1 MECYSVLAFCY
12 NKYKKYVNKEDKMK
26 TLTLQYTISQK
37 GWTDLR
43 QNGKISIDEQSYL
56 LNAIRTQDQYFKNIY
71 LEQYLLQKIIKDTLP
86 EAKKPIL
93 AKKIPIS
100 CTPFPEHVTEMP
112 DAGEILL
119 ELEVPENEV
128 VSVDYRT
135 WLYLASEV
143 NKTVEKYNSMKDMN
157 TILKLPEKKLK
168 IDKMMR
174 VQLLDVLNP
183 AKTMNFIPELK
194 LDQVKKAYQSADGQ
208 LEELEDY

>member
-86 EAKKPIL
+86 EARKPIL

-128 VSVDYRT
+128 VTVDYRT

>member
-100 CTPFPEHVTEMP
+100 CTPFPEHVTEML

-128 VSVDYRT
+128 VTVDYRT

-143 NKTVEKYNSMKDMN
+143 NKTVEKFNSMKDMN

>member
-128 VSVDYRT
+128 VTVDYRT

-168 IDKMMR
+168 IDEMMR

>member
-100 CTPFPEHVTEMP
+100 CTPFPEHVTDLP

-183 AKTMNFIPELK
+183 AKTMNFIPELE

>member
-100 CTPFPEHVTEMP
+100 CTPFPEHVTDLP

-128 VSVDYRT
+128 VTVDYRT

-194 LDQVKKAYQSADGQ
+194 LDQVKMAYQTADGQ

>member
-112 DAGEILL
+112 DVGEILL

>member
-1 MECYSVLAFCY
+1 
-12 NKYKKYVNKEDKMK
+12 MK

-100 CTPFPEHVTEMP
+100 CTPFLEHVTDLP

-157 TILKLPEKKLK
+157 TILKLPEKELK

>member
-93 AKKIPIS
+93 ARKIPIS

-128 VSVDYRT
+128 VTVDYRT

>member
-26 TLTLQYTISQK
+26 TLTLQYTISQE

-43 QNGKISIDEQSYL
+43 QNGKIRIDEQSYL

-128 VSVDYRT
+128 ISVDYRT

>member
-194 LDQVKKAYQSADGQ
+194 LDQVKKAYQSADDQ
-208 LEELEDY
+208 LEELENY

>member
-93 AKKIPIS
+93 AKKMPIS
-100 CTPFPEHVTEMP
+100 CTPFPEHVTDLP

>member
-143 NKTVEKYNSMKDMN
+143 NKTVEKYNSMKDMD

-194 LDQVKKAYQSADGQ
+194 LNQVKKAYQTADGQ

>member
-86 EAKKPIL
+86 EAKKPVL

-128 VSVDYRT
+128 VTVDYRT

-194 LDQVKKAYQSADGQ
+194 LDQVKKAYQSADDQ

>member
-43 QNGKISIDEQSYL
+43 QNGKICIDEQSYL

>member
-112 DAGEILL
+112 DVGEILL

-168 IDKMMR
+168 INKMMR

>member
-1 MECYSVLAFCY
+1 MECYSMLAFCY

-128 VSVDYRT
+128 VTVDYRT

>member
-100 CTPFPEHVTEMP
+100 CTPFPEHITEMP

-128 VSVDYRT
+128 VTVDYRT

-194 LDQVKKAYQSADGQ
+194 LDQVKKAYQSADDQ

>member
-208 LEELEDY
+208 FEELEDY

>member
-93 AKKIPIS
+93 AKKMPIS
-100 CTPFPEHVTEMP
+100 CTPFPERVTDLP

-119 ELEVPENEV
+119 ELVVPENEV
-128 VSVDYRT
+128 VTVDYRT

>member
-100 CTPFPEHVTEMP
+100 CTPFPEHVTDLP

>member
-100 CTPFPEHVTEMP
+100 CKPFPEHVTEMP

-119 ELEVPENEV
+119 ELVVPENEV
-128 VSVDYRT
+128 VTVDYRT

>member
-128 VSVDYRT
+128 VTVDYRT

-208 LEELEDY
+208 LEEL

>member
-100 CTPFPEHVTEMP
+100 CTPFPEHVTDLP

-128 VSVDYRT
+128 VTVDYRT

-143 NKTVEKYNSMKDMN
+143 NKTVEKYNTMKDMN
-157 TILKLPEKKLK
+157 TILKLPKKKLK

-174 VQLLDVLNP
+174 DQLLDVLNP

>member
-112 DAGEILL
+112 DTGEILL

>member
-86 EAKKPIL
+86 EAKKPIW

-100 CTPFPEHVTEMP
+100 CTPCPEHVTEMP

-128 VSVDYRT
+128 VTVDYRT

>member
-128 VSVDYRT
+128 VTVDYRT

-143 NKTVEKYNSMKDMN
+143 HKTVEKYNSMKDMN

-194 LDQVKKAYQSADGQ
+194 LDQVKKAYQSADDQ

>member
-100 CTPFPEHVTEMP
+100 CTPFPEHVTEIP

-194 LDQVKKAYQSADGQ
+194 LDQVKKAYQSADGR

>member
-112 DAGEILL
+112 DTGEILL
-119 ELEVPENEV
+119 ELVVPENEV
-128 VSVDYRT
+128 VTVDYRT

-194 LDQVKKAYQSADGQ
+194 LDQVKKAYQSADDQ
-208 LEELEDY
+208 LEELENY

>member
-93 AKKIPIS
+93 AKKIPSS

-112 DAGEILL
+112 DTGEILL

-128 VSVDYRT
+128 VTVDYRT

>member
-100 CTPFPEHVTEMP
+100 CTPFPGHVTEMP

-128 VSVDYRT
+128 VTVDYRT

-194 LDQVKKAYQSADGQ
+194 LDQVKKAYQTADGQ

>member
-93 AKKIPIS
+93 AKKISIS

-119 ELEVPENEV
+119 ELVVPENEV

-157 TILKLPEKKLK
+157 TILKLPEKELK

-194 LDQVKKAYQSADGQ
+194 LDQVKEAYQSADGQ
-208 LEELEDY
+208 LEELEAY

>member
-128 VSVDYRT
+128 VTVDYRT

-194 LDQVKKAYQSADGQ
+194 LDQVKKAYQSVDGQ

>member
-128 VSVDYRT
+128 VTVDYRT

-143 NKTVEKYNSMKDMN
+143 NKTVEKYNSMRDMN

>member
-93 AKKIPIS
+93 AKKMPIS
-100 CTPFPEHVTEMP
+100 CTPFPEHVTDLP

-119 ELEVPENEV
+119 ELVVPENEV
-128 VSVDYRT
+128 VTVDYRT

-168 IDKMMR
+168 IDKMML

>member
-119 ELEVPENEV
+119 ELVVPENGV
-128 VSVDYRT
+128 VTVDYRT

-194 LDQVKKAYQSADGQ
+194 LDQVKKAYQSADSQ

>member
-112 DAGEILL
+112 DTGEILL

-128 VSVDYRT
+128 VTVDYRT

-183 AKTMNFIPELK
+183 AKTMNFIPEFK

>member
-100 CTPFPEHVTEMP
+100 CTPFPEHVTDLP

-119 ELEVPENEV
+119 ELEVPENEI

>member
-1 MECYSVLAFCY
+1 
-12 NKYKKYVNKEDKMK
+12 MK

-100 CTPFPEHVTEMP
+100 CTPFPEHVTDLP
-112 DAGEILL
+112 DADEILL